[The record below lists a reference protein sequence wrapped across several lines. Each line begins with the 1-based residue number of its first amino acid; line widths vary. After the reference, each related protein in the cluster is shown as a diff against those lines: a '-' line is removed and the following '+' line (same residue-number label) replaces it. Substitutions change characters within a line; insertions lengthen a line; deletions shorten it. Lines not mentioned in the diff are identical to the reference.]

1 MDPELQ
7 TAEDIYVSKKVWKI
21 KLFVGE
27 SLKRCRA
34 VLFENL
40 TYEEADKLYER
51 INISLGHTQRDE
63 DGEILVLA
71 RNGPYVL
78 IG

>member
-7 TAEDIYVSKKVWKI
+7 TVEYDTRKIWKI

-27 SLKRCRA
+27 SIKRCRA

-63 DGEILVLA
+63 YGDLLVLA
-71 RNGPYVL
+71 RSGPYVL
-78 IG
+78 ID